1 MEKHPI
7 ESLMNTAMSNLK
19 EMIDVNTVVGEPID
33 AGNGT
38 TIIPV
43 SKVCFGFAAGG
54 CEFNSGTLDQYT
66 KEGVDED
73 ITYKLPFGGGSGAG
87 VHLMPM
93 GFLVVSPESV
103 KMLPVNHC
111 SAIDKLLDYVP
122 DLMDKIE
129 KMWNTERTYTYE
141 FYDDD
146 DDECGCG
153 CVKEKKESDS
163 QEDEQT
169 NKNQQE
175 NDANEQQQN

>member
-19 EMIDVNTVVGEPID
+19 EMIDVNTVVGEAID

-38 TIIPV
+38 TIIPI

-54 CEFNSGTLDQYT
+54 CEFNSINYLL
-66 KEGVDED
+66 VVVVVH
-73 ITYKLPFGGGSGAG
+73 G

-93 GFLVVSPESV
+93 GFLVSSQDGV

-129 KMWNTERTYTYE
+129 KMWNAEKTYTYE
-141 FYDDD
+141 F
-146 DDECGCG
+146 
-153 CVKEKKESDS
+153 
-163 QEDEQT
+163 
-169 NKNQQE
+169 
-175 NDANEQQQN
+175 